1 MMLRASSDATG
12 SATDIH
18 DVIADDTDD
27 PVSSALTS
35 LVDAALKHGDL
46 VSARRTVLEVLG
58 PEALV
63 TACSVIGNFEKMNR
77 MADGTGLGLSD
88 DQMAG
93 LADIRSELGFDAFI
107 VE

>member
-18 DVIADDTDD
+18 DVIADEVDD
-27 PVSSALTS
+27 PVTSALTG
-35 LVDAALKHGDL
+35 LVDAAFGNGDL
-46 VSARRTVLEVLG
+46 PSARQRVLEVLG

-77 MADGTGLGLSD
+77 MADGTGLGLND
-88 DQMAG
+88 EQMEG

-107 VE
+107 VD